1 MKITKSKPK
10 DLVCQIT
17 INVEYDDYKEKVDD
31 ILKDYRKK
39 AVIPG
44 FRKGKTPMSIINK
57 KYKTSIVADEVNKIL
72 QDEMY
77 KYITEKKL
85 AVLGS
90 PMPVEDLEIDWNNE
104 NFKFIYEVGLAP
116 EFEVKINQKDKLDY
130 YIIKVD
136 KKLIDTYCDDIAKRN
151 GEMVD
156 TDKSKKDDLLFCS
169 IQQLDE
175 NNEVLKSG
183 IQHEASVSIKVIAD
197 EKIKKKFIGL
207 KKHDDVTVNV
217 VKAFTNKSDLAAML
231 NIKSD
236 ELSGMQFQN
245 FKFTVKNVSTL
256 QPAKLDD
263 KLFDKVYGPKK
274 VKNIKEFRENI
285 KKEAE
290 NQFDIE
296 CDRMLKNDVVKYL
309 IDKMNLQLPDN
320 FLKNW
325 LVKTSK
331 QPITMD
337 LLNKEYDLYSKSLQW
352 QLIENKILEDN
363 NIKVTQEDLLAHT
376 KSMVKMQMQRY
387 GQDNI
392 EEKQLISIAENVLN
406 DEKEKKKI
414 YDQIYDERTLLV
426 YKKCFKLKEKKI
438 SYDDFVKLASKK

>member
-10 DLVCQIT
+10 DLVSQIT
-17 INVEYDDYKEKVDD
+17 INVDYDDYKEKVDD

-77 KYITEKKL
+77 KYIKEKKL

-90 PMPVEDLEIDWNNE
+90 PMPIEDLDIDWSKE

-116 EFEVKINQKDKLDY
+116 DFEIKITQKDKLDY

-136 KKLIDTYCDDIAKRN
+136 KKLIDTYSDDIAKRN
-151 GEMVD
+151 GEMVESN
-156 TDKSKKDDLLFCS
+156 KSNEDDLLFCS
-169 IQQLDE
+169 IQQLDD
-175 NNEVLKSG
+175 NNEVLPTG
-183 IQHEASVSIKVIAD
+183 IKHEASVSIKVIAD

-207 KKHDDVTVNV
+207 KKDDCLIVNV
-217 VKAFTNKSDLAAML
+217 IKTFSNTTDLAAML
-231 NIKSD
+231 NIKAD
-236 ELSGMQFQN
+236 EVSKLQLQN
-245 FKFTVKNVSTL
+245 FKFTVKKVSTL
-256 QPAKLDD
+256 QPAKLDN
-263 KLFDKVYGPKK
+263 KLFDKVYGAGK

-285 KKEAE
+285 KKEVE
-290 NQFDIE
+290 NQFDLE

-309 IDKMNLQLPDN
+309 IDKMSLQLPDS

-337 LLNKEYDLYSKSLQW
+337 LLNKEYELYSKSLKW

-363 NIKVTQEDLLAHT
+363 NIKVTQEDLLERT
-376 KSMVKMQMQRY
+376 KGIVHIQMKRY
-387 GQDNI
+387 GQENV
-392 EEKQLISIAENVLN
+392 EEKQLISIAENVLK

-414 YDQIYDERTLLV
+414 YDQIYDEQTLLV

>member
-17 INVEYDDYKEKVDD
+17 INVEHDDYKEKVDD

-90 PMPVEDLEIDWNNE
+90 PMPLEDLEIDWNKE

-116 EFEVKINQKDKLDY
+116 EFEIKITHKDKLDY

-236 ELSGMQFQN
+236 ELSDMQFQN

-256 QPAKLDD
+256 QPAKLDN

-290 NQFDIE
+290 NQFDLE

-376 KSMVKMQMQRY
+376 KSMVQMQMQRY

>member
-1 MKITKSKPK
+1 M
-10 DLVCQIT
+10 
-17 INVEYDDYKEKVDD
+17 
-31 ILKDYRKK
+31 
-39 AVIPG
+39 
-44 FRKGKTPMSIINK
+44 
-57 KYKTSIVADEVNKIL
+57 
-72 QDEMY
+72 
-77 KYITEKKL
+77 
-85 AVLGS
+85 
-90 PMPVEDLEIDWNNE
+90 
-104 NFKFIYEVGLAP
+104 
-116 EFEVKINQKDKLDY
+116 DY
-130 YIIKVD
+130 YIIDVD

-151 GEMVD
+151 GEMID
-156 TDKSKKDDLLFCS
+156 SEKSKKEDLLFCS
-169 IQQLDE
+169 IQQLDK

-207 KKHDDVTVNV
+207 KKHDHAIANV

-231 NIKSD
+231 NIKTD
-236 ELSGMQFQN
+236 ELSDMQFQN
-245 FKFTVKNVSTL
+245 FKFTVKTVSTL
-256 QPAKLDD
+256 QPAKLDN

-274 VKNIKEFRENI
+274 VKNIKEFREKI
-285 KKEAE
+285 KKEVE
-290 NQFDIE
+290 NQFDLE

-376 KSMVKMQMQRY
+376 KSMVQMQMQRY

-392 EEKQLISIAENVLN
+392 EEKQLISIAENVLK

>member
-290 NQFDIE
+290 NQFDLE

>member
-1 MKITKSKPK
+1 
-10 DLVCQIT
+10 
-17 INVEYDDYKEKVDD
+17 
-31 ILKDYRKK
+31 
-39 AVIPG
+39 
-44 FRKGKTPMSIINK
+44 MSIINK

-90 PMPVEDLEIDWNNE
+90 PMPVEDLEIDWSKE

-116 EFEVKINQKDKLDY
+116 DFKINITQKDKLDY

-151 GEMVD
+151 GEMID
-156 TDKSKKDDLLFCS
+156 SDKSKKEDLLFCS

-175 NNEVLKSG
+175 NNEVLNSG
-183 IQHEASVSIKVIAD
+183 IQHEASVSIKMIDD

-207 KKHDDVTVNV
+207 KKDDYVIANV

-231 NIKSD
+231 NIKTD
-236 ELSGMQFQN
+236 ELSDINLQN
-245 FKFTVKNVSTL
+245 FKFTVKRVSTL
-256 QPAKLDD
+256 QPAKLDN

-296 CDRMLKNDVVKYL
+296 CDRMLKNDIVKYL
-309 IDKMNLQLPDN
+309 IDKMNLQLPDK
-320 FLKNW
+320 FLKKW

-352 QLIENKILEDN
+352 QLIENKIF
-363 NIKVTQEDLLAHT
+363 QE
-376 KSMVKMQMQRY
+376 
-387 GQDNI
+387 
-392 EEKQLISIAENVLN
+392 E
-406 DEKEKKKI
+406 
-414 YDQIYDERTLLV
+414 
-426 YKKCFKLKEKKI
+426 
-438 SYDDFVKLASKK
+438 

>member
-1 MKITKSKPK
+1 MKITKSNPK

-31 ILKDYRKK
+31 ILKDYKKK

-57 KYKTSIVADEVNKIL
+57 KYKTSVIADEVNKIL

-90 PMPVEDLEIDWNNE
+90 PMPIEDLEIDWNKE

-116 EFEVKINQKDKLDY
+116 DFEIKITQKDKLDY

-156 TDKSKKDDLLFCS
+156 SDKSKKEDLLFCS

-183 IQHEASVSIKVIAD
+183 IQHEASVSINVIAD
-197 EKIKKKFIGL
+197 EKIKKKFIGI
-207 KKHDDVTVNV
+207 KKDDCVTANV
-217 VKAFTNKSDLAAML
+217 VEAFTNKSDLAAML
-231 NIKSD
+231 NIKTD
-236 ELSGMQFQN
+236 ELSNMQLQN
-245 FKFTVKNVSTL
+245 FKFTVKRVSTL
-256 QPAKLDD
+256 QPAKLDN
-263 KLFDKVYGPKK
+263 KLFDKVYGPKQ
-274 VKNIKEFRENI
+274 VKSVKEFREKI

-309 IDKMNLQLPDN
+309 IDKINLQLPDN

-376 KSMVKMQMQRY
+376 KSMVQMQMQRY

-392 EEKQLISIAENVLN
+392 EEKQLISIAENVLK

>member
-116 EFEVKINQKDKLDY
+116 EFEIKITHKDKLDY

-236 ELSGMQFQN
+236 ELLGMQFQN

-256 QPAKLDD
+256 QPAKLDN

-274 VKNIKEFRENI
+274 VKNIKEFRANI

-290 NQFDIE
+290 SQFDLE

-376 KSMVKMQMQRY
+376 KSMVQMQMQRY

-392 EEKQLISIAENVLN
+392 EEKQLISIAENVLK

>member
-236 ELSGMQFQN
+236 ELSDMQFKN

-290 NQFDIE
+290 NQFDLE

>member
-10 DLVCQIT
+10 DLVSQIT
-17 INVEYDDYKEKVDD
+17 INVDYDDYKEKVDD

-90 PMPVEDLEIDWNNE
+90 PMPIEDLDIDWSKE

-116 EFEVKINQKDKLDY
+116 DFEIKITQKDKLDY

-136 KKLIDTYCDDIAKRN
+136 KKLIDTYSDDIAKRN
-151 GEMVD
+151 GEMVESN
-156 TDKSKKDDLLFCS
+156 KSNEDDLLFCS
-169 IQQLDE
+169 IQQLDD
-175 NNEVLKSG
+175 NNEVLPSG
-183 IQHEASVSIKVIAD
+183 IKHEASVSIKVIAD

-207 KKHDDVTVNV
+207 KKDDCLIVNV
-217 VKAFTNKSDLAAML
+217 IKTFSNTTDLAAML
-231 NIKSD
+231 NIKAD
-236 ELSGMQFQN
+236 EVSKLQLQN
-245 FKFTVKNVSTL
+245 FKFTVKKVSTL
-256 QPAKLDD
+256 QPAKLDN
-263 KLFDKVYGPKK
+263 KLFDKVYGAGK

-285 KKEAE
+285 KKEVE
-290 NQFDIE
+290 NQFDLE

-309 IDKMNLQLPDN
+309 IDKMSLQLPDS

-337 LLNKEYDLYSKSLQW
+337 LLNKEYELYSKSLKW

-363 NIKVTQEDLLAHT
+363 NIKVTQEDLLERT
-376 KSMVKMQMQRY
+376 KGIVHIQMKRY
-387 GQDNI
+387 GQENV
-392 EEKQLISIAENVLN
+392 EEKQLISIAENVLK

-414 YDQIYDERTLLV
+414 YDQIYDEQTLLV

>member
-156 TDKSKKDDLLFCS
+156 TDKSKKEDLLFCS

-236 ELSGMQFQN
+236 ELSDMQFKN

-290 NQFDIE
+290 NQFDLE

>member
-156 TDKSKKDDLLFCS
+156 TDKSKKEDLLFCS

-236 ELSGMQFQN
+236 ELSDMQFKN

-256 QPAKLDD
+256 QPAKLND

>member
-10 DLVCQIT
+10 DLVSQIT
-17 INVEYDDYKEKVDD
+17 INVDYDDYKEKVDD

-90 PMPVEDLEIDWNNE
+90 PMPIEDLDVDWNKE

-116 EFEVKINQKDKLDY
+116 DFEIKITQKDKLDY
-130 YIIKVD
+130 YTIKVD

-151 GEMVD
+151 GEMVESN
-156 TDKSKKDDLLFCS
+156 KSNEDDLLFCS
-169 IQQLDE
+169 IQQLDD
-175 NNEVLKSG
+175 NNEVLSSG
-183 IQHEASVSIKVIAD
+183 IKHEASVSIKVIDD

-207 KKHDDVTVNV
+207 KKDDCLIVNV
-217 VKAFTNKSDLAAML
+217 IKTFSNTTDLAAML
-231 NIKSD
+231 NIKAD
-236 ELSGMQFQN
+236 EVSKLHFQN
-245 FKFTVKNVSTL
+245 FKFTIKKVSTL
-256 QPAKLDD
+256 QPAKLDN
-263 KLFDKVYGPKK
+263 KLFDKVYGPGK

-285 KKEAE
+285 KKEVE
-290 NQFDIE
+290 NQFDLE

-363 NIKVTQEDLLAHT
+363 NIKVTQEDLLERAKGIVHI
-376 KSMVKMQMQRY
+376 QMKRY
-387 GQDNI
+387 GQDNV
-392 EEKQLISIAENVLN
+392 EEKQLISIAENVLK

-414 YDQIYDERTLLV
+414 YDQIYDEQTLLV

>member
-31 ILKDYRKK
+31 ILNDYRKK

-156 TDKSKKDDLLFCS
+156 TDKSKKEDLLFCS

-290 NQFDIE
+290 SQFDLE

>member
-156 TDKSKKDDLLFCS
+156 TDKSKKEDLLFCS

-236 ELSGMQFQN
+236 ELSDMQFKN